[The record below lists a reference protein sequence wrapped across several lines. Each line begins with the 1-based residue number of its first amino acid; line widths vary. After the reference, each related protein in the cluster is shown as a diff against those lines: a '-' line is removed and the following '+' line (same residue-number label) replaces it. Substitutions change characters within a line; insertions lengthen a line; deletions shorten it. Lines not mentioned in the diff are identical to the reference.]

1 VLLQAQRTAVI
12 AKAAAIRHD
21 GLPADFSTG
30 TDERT
35 YGTHILLRRILTL
48 TAIFLVAL
56 PSVVFAQ
63 GRSFIRDTEIE
74 ETLRLYATPLFKAAG
89 LDPQA
94 VSVYIV
100 SDNSLNAFV
109 AGGQKL
115 FINTGLLLKAD
126 TPEQVMGVIAHET
139 GHIAGGHLSRVQ
151 DQLRNA
157 SAISI
162 LSTVL
167 GVAAGV
173 ATGRADV
180 GTAAVIGGQNIA
192 QRNFLAYSRTQE
204 SSADQA
210 GVKFLTEAGI
220 SARGMR
226 NFMEKLEGQ
235 ELLSTASQDPYLRSH
250 PLTQERVEFLENFV
264 ANSPLKDTKVSPALY
279 ERHARMQAKLYA
291 FTNSLQYTLRK
302 YPPSDTSI
310 AARYARAIGYYR
322 DSQLDPALERINAL
336 IADEPQNPYFEEL
349 KGQILLEF
357 GKAAD
362 AIAPLH
368 KAVDQS
374 GGNAPLIRILLA
386 HAELESNDPGM
397 LQDAR
402 ENLLAALSKERDNAS
417 AWRFRAITES
427 RLNNPGEASLAQS
440 EYSLLTGDRSAARYH
455 AVQADRTLANGTPA
469 WQRAQDILRAT
480 QPDDK
485 K

>member
-1 VLLQAQRTAVI
+1 M
-12 AKAAAIRHD
+12 
-21 GLPADFSTG
+21 
-30 TDERT
+30 
-35 YGTHILLRRILTL
+35 LRRIFTL

-56 PSVVFAQ
+56 PSVAFAQ

-74 ETLRLYATPLFKAAG
+74 ETLRLYATPIFKAAG

-173 ATGRADV
+173 AAGRADV

-226 NFMEKLEGQ
+226 DFMEKLEGQ
-235 ELLSTASQDPYLRSH
+235 ELLSAANQDPYLRSH
-250 PLTQERVEFLENFV
+250 PLTTERVEFLENFV
-264 ANSPLKDTKVSPALY
+264 ANSPLKDAKVSPALY
-279 ERHARMQAKLYA
+279 ERHARMRAKLYA
-291 FTNSLQYTLRK
+291 FTNGLQMTLRQ
-302 YPPSDTSI
+302 YPESDTSV

-322 DSQLDPALERINAL
+322 DSQLQPALDRINDL
-336 IADEPQNPYFEEL
+336 IADEPENPYFAEL
-349 KGQILLEF
+349 KGQVLLEF
-357 GKAAD
+357 GKANE
-362 AIAPLH
+362 AIEPLK
-368 KAVDQS
+368 KAVQQS
-374 GGNAPLIRILLA
+374 DGAPLIRILLA
-386 HAELESNDPGM
+386 HAELESNNADLLP
-397 LQDAR
+397 DAK

-427 RLNNPGEASLAQS
+427 RLNNQGEASLSQS

-455 AVQADRTLANGTPA
+455 AVQADRELKSGTAP

-480 QPDDK
+480 EPDK
-485 K
+485 PN

>member
-1 VLLQAQRTAVI
+1 M
-12 AKAAAIRHD
+12 
-21 GLPADFSTG
+21 
-30 TDERT
+30 
-35 YGTHILLRRILTL
+35 LRRILTL

-56 PSVVFAQ
+56 PSVAFAQ

-74 ETLRLYATPLFKAAG
+74 ETLRLYATPIFKAAG

-162 LSTVL
+162 LSTVV

-173 ATGRADV
+173 AAGRADV

-210 GVKFLTEAGI
+210 GVTFLTKAGI

-235 ELLSTASQDPYLRSH
+235 ELLSPANQDPYLRSH
-250 PLTQERVEFLENFV
+250 PLTTERVEFLENFV
-264 ANSPLKDTKVSPALY
+264 ANSPLKDAKVSPELY
-279 ERHARMQAKLYA
+279 ERHARMRAKLYA
-291 FTNSLQYTLRK
+291 FTNSLQMTLRR
-302 YPPSDTSI
+302 YPTSDTSI
-310 AARYARAIGYYR
+310 AARYARAIAYYR
-322 DSQLDPALERINAL
+322 DSQLQPALDRINDL
-336 IADEPQNPYFEEL
+336 IKVEPENPYFAEL
-349 KGQILLEF
+349 KGQVLLEF
-357 GKAAD
+357 GKAND
-362 AIAPLH
+362 AIPPLR
-368 KAVDQS
+368 KAVEQS
-374 GGNAPLIRILLA
+374 NGDAPLIRILLA
-386 HAELESNDPGM
+386 HAELESNNPDM
-397 LQDAR
+397 LPDAKQ
-402 ENLLAALSKERDNAS
+402 NLLAALSKERGNAS

-427 RLNNPGEASLAQS
+427 RLNNQGEASLSQA

-455 AVQADRTLANGTPA
+455 AVQADKELKSGTAAWLRT
-469 WQRAQDILRAT
+469 QDILRAT
-480 QPDDK
+480 EPDK
-485 K
+485 QN